1 MNARPLLLAA
11 FVGSAVFSP
20 VLHAATGVSGILT
33 LDVATNGTKR
43 VSWPRPLLPAL
54 EVNQLS
60 VGPTIDGLAPIPSDV
75 VVTTPSGYS
84 WTVVN
89 SLDSQFYSLRLEQK
103 TPSSLFSANVLNR
116 VTYGSTP
123 DELEKIITIGPEAYL
138 DEQLAMESPAYA
150 SDPVDSYSSVITNSL
165 PINLTNW
172 TFVTV
177 TGAVTTPTLYMYL
190 TGVGT
195 VQLDNVQLRYSYT
208 LTAVTNNTN
217 TGVITTNISAVYTT
231 NLLINGD
238 FEQALNTGW
247 TVSPNLAGS
256 SIDTSASASGARNL
270 RMVSTAAGT
279 TQGSS
284 IWQAFPAAPATTRG
298 TNAAQGEIYTN
309 TVSTLRTVLS
319 FAYRPSADAD
329 LLIIRLS
336 GNGIIISGDEPPP
349 PPSWV
354 YATATGR
361 ATATPSIYLYLSGAG
376 EVYVDDIKLVAG
388 TAADVGPNL
397 VLNGNFESGDIAPWQ
412 ASADYVGS
420 AISSNTAFSGNYSLK
435 LVGTAAGTGN
445 GDSLYQ
451 LNVPGLVNNQ
461 TYTVSY
467 WYTPMALS
475 GSPRSAA
482 AVTVR
487 LSGSLLSSTPDNA
500 PSGIRL
506 RLDSQNASANLA
518 DLRAWHCSRAVGAKG
533 QLMEVLLQFFE
544 NHFVTQHSKSSDYLD
559 QFYDGSILD
568 RLATS
573 MEYRENSRW
582 RAALTNPNCTF
593 YDLLKVSAESP
604 AMIIYLDTV
613 GSRGD
618 GTRIANENYA
628 RELFELFCMGVDNG
642 YDQNDIVAM
651 SRAWTGWTV
660 DIKRAEDVDNPFAP
674 RSNQYGLYPGVGFNA
689 VSNLIGVWTHS
700 FDNTWHGTNRAKI
713 LSVWSPSSPPG
724 NPVAT
729 GPKVYPAR
737 FGAPW
742 AGQSYQLTIP
752 VRTGN
757 AGMQDG
763 YDVIRHLADLAFTA
777 EYLSVKLCRLFI
789 HEDFRHGA
797 YDYTDPNRTA
807 EAELIRQ
814 CIVAWNTPASDGR
827 KGNIRSVLR
836 TIFASELFR
845 SHGGS
850 LQKVKTPLEFVAS
863 SVRALRSANTDG
875 TVTASTD
882 GYSFS
887 SALSRMGAMGL
898 FNRSDPDGYPEAGA
912 SWISAGTLAE
922 RLRYIQ
928 SFLTAATTA
937 GRPGDAG
944 ANVSDPVVL
953 LKKKLPQIN
962 WRNASAV
969 ADFYLST
976 LFPGEGTSNLDLYR
990 RLAVNFLNT
999 ADDGVTLSSFSA
1011 LADTSAAYDTR
1022 VRGMVSLLM
1031 TTQRFQ
1037 EQ

>member
-1 MNARPLLLAA
+1 MNVRPLLLAA
-11 FVGSAVFSP
+11 FFGSAVLNP
-20 VLHAATGVSGILT
+20 CLHAATGVSGILS
-33 LDVATNGTKR
+33 LDVGTNESKR

-54 EVNQLS
+54 DINQLS
-60 VGPTIDGLAPIPSDV
+60 SGSSVTSLVPIPGDSIV
-75 VVTTPSGYS
+75 ITPLGYS
-84 WTVVN
+84 WTVQN
-89 SLDSQFYSLRLEQK
+89 SWDSQFFSLTLEQK
-103 TPSSLFSANVLNR
+103 DPSALYAASILNR
-116 VTYGSTP
+116 VTYGPTP
-123 DELEKIITIGPEAYL
+123 DELERITAIGPDAYL
-138 DEQLAMESPAYA
+138 NEQLAMESPAFS
-150 SDPVDSYSSVITNSL
+150 SDPIDAPLTAVSTNSS
-165 PINLTNW
+165 PIPMTNW

-177 TGAVTTPTLYMYL
+177 TGAVTTPTLYLYM
-190 TGVGT
+190 TGTGT
-195 VQLDNVQLRYSYT
+195 IPLDNVQLRYSYV
-208 LTAVTNNTN
+208 LTAVTNNTL
-217 TGVITTNISAVYTT
+217 TGVITTNVSPVLSS

-247 TVSPNLAGS
+247 TVSPNLSGS
-256 SIDTSASASGARNL
+256 SIDTTMSASGNSSL
-270 RMVSTAAGT
+270 RMVSSAAGT

-284 IWQAFPAAPATTRG
+284 IWQAFPAAPATVRG
-298 TNAAQGEIYTN
+298 TNVAANEIYTN

-319 FAYRPSADAD
+319 FAYLPNSDSD
-329 LLIIRLS
+329 LLTIRVS
-336 GNGIIISGDEPPP
+336 GSGVIISGKEVPPS
-349 PPSWV
+349 PSWV

-388 TAADVGPNL
+388 TAPGVGPNL
-397 VLNGNFESGDIAPWQ
+397 VSNGDFESGVLTPWQ
-412 ASADYVGS
+412 GSADFVNS
-420 AISSNTAFSGNYSLK
+420 EVSSNTAFSGNYSLR
-435 LVGTAAGTGN
+435 LVGTAAGAGN

-467 WYTPMALS
+467 WYSSRAVPAL
-475 GSPRSAA
+475 
-482 AVTVR
+482 TVR
-487 LSGSLLSSTPDNA
+487 LSGSLLTSTPDNV
-500 PSGIRL
+500 PSGIRS
-506 RLDSQNASANLA
+506 RLDSGDARANLA
-518 DLRAWHCSRAVGAKG
+518 DLRAWHCSRAVGAKS

-544 NHFVTQHSKSSDYLD
+544 NHFVTQHSKTQDYLD
-559 QFYDGSILD
+559 QYYDGSILD
-568 RLATS
+568 RLATA

-582 RAALTNPNCTF
+582 RAALSNPNCTF

-628 RELFELFCMGVDNG
+628 RELFELFSMGVDNG

-660 DIKRAEDVDNPFAP
+660 DIKAPADVNNAFAP
-674 RSNQYGLYPGVGFNA
+674 RSSQYGLYPGAGFNA

-700 FDNTWHGTNRAKI
+700 YNGTVHGTNRAPI
-713 LSVWSPSSPPG
+713 LSVWSPSSPAG
-724 NPVAT
+724 NPIAI

-737 FGAPW
+737 FGPPW

-763 YDVIRHLADLAFTA
+763 YDVIRHLADVAFTA

-789 HEDFRHGA
+789 HESFEHGV
-797 YDYTDPNRTA
+797 YDYTDPNRSA
-807 EAELIRQ
+807 EAELVRQ
-814 CIVAWNTPASDGR
+814 CITAWNTPASDGR
-827 KGNIRSVLR
+827 KGNIRSVLS
-836 TIFASELFR
+836 TIFASDLFR

-863 SVRALRSANTDG
+863 SVRALRSVNLDGTATATTDG
-875 TVTASTD
+875 F
-882 GYSFS
+882 SFS
-887 SALSRMGAMGL
+887 SALGRMGAMGL

-912 SWISAGTLAE
+912 PWISAGTLAE

-928 SFLTAATTA
+928 SFLTAASTA

-944 ANVSDPVVL
+944 QNVSDPVAL
-953 LKKKLPQIN
+953 LKKKLPSTS
-962 WRNASAV
+962 WRSAPAV
-969 ADFYLST
+969 AEYFLQT
-976 LFPGEGTSNLDLYR
+976 LFPAEGTANLDLYR
-990 RLAVNFLNT
+990 RLAISFLNT
-999 ADDGVTLSSFSA
+999 ADDGVTLSAFNA
-1011 LADTSAAYDTR
+1011 LPDTGVAYDTR